1 MKRILIL
8 VAIALAAAS
17 VPSAKA
23 QSQEP
28 QTRIPTKASLAE
40 QEEWDKLKK
49 RFLEH
54 YPQITG
60 LMLRLI
66 YAHRSDTEMERIL
79 KVFESIGITLSSNDP
94 ATIRMFNG
102 PNGLKQRLI
111 DLMDSSDDTVSGFA
125 ARMLAIVGD
134 SSLAPQIAVLLD
146 RRRDAP
152 ADAHPPITVRGEA
165 AIALSQLGAKQYAP
179 RIAALLRS
187 KNPYDRRG
195 ATTALGLLKATEY
208 APEVAHLLLDREGS
222 FAGDDSSLLESLFE
236 MGVATNHKKE
246 MVLVLEDEMHGD
258 RTVAA
263 AYALA
268 RLGATEHAKDI
279 AKLLKGGFTKGDAAK
294 ALALLGAKEY
304 ASEIAKLLKHKDS
317 FKREDGALALGIL
330 GARKYAPAIAKLLK
344 EKEPWVPRAAA
355 LALLLLEAVEYDK
368 EVLPIIERQ
377 NTGPYFDSEDLHP
390 LLMKESH
397 ELDQRV
403 KVLIARL
410 KERGKSP
417 AERK

>member
-1 MKRILIL
+1 MKLILIL
-8 VAIALAAAS
+8 IAFTLAAAS
-17 VPSAKA
+17 VPSAKT
-23 QSQEP
+23 QSPDP
-28 QTRIPTKASLAE
+28 QPRIATKALPAE

-49 RFLEH
+49 RYLENFL
-54 YPQITG
+54 QITG
-60 LMLRLI
+60 LIWRLNHT
-66 YAHRSDTEMERIL
+66 YGSKTEMESGAEVIR
-79 KVFESIGITLSSNDP
+79 SIAIALSNNDP

-102 PNGLKQRLI
+102 PNGLKQKLI
-111 DLMDSSDDTVSGFA
+111 VLMDSPDDAVSGFA

-146 RRRDAP
+146 RQKDAP
-152 ADAHPPITVRGEA
+152 ADANPPVTVRGEA

-179 RIAALLRS
+179 RIAAMLRS
-187 KNPYDRRG
+187 KNPYDRRS

-208 APEVAHLLLDREGS
+208 AADVAHLLLDKEAS
-222 FAGDDSSLLESLFE
+222 FAGDDSSPLDVLFE
-236 MGVATNHKKE
+236 MGVAKNHKKE
-246 MVLVLEDEMHGD
+246 IVLVLEDEMHGD
-258 RTVAA
+258 KTVAA

-304 ASEIAKLLKHKDS
+304 APEIAKLLTHTDS

-344 EKEPWVPRAAA
+344 EKEQWVPRAAA
-355 LALLLLEAVEYDK
+355 LALLLLEAEEYDK

-377 NTGPYFDSEDLHP
+377 NPGPYFDSEDLHP
-390 LLMKESH
+390 LLTKESH

-403 KVLIARL
+403 KALIARL
-410 KERGKSP
+410 KERVKNPG
-417 AERK
+417 ERK